1 MTARVA
7 IAEGRGG
14 TRNKSLM
21 VSSSVAQAMH
31 LSAQGVYLI
40 SARHD
45 QEGLPKAGS
54 NDWMPDARPGCMP
67 FALLGEQADVPVALI
82 SFFHDARQKPA
93 SSKQGQVVR
102 RLAPCTMP
110 ALSYVNPLGSPAPLP
125 STPAHR

>member
-54 NDWMPDARPGCMP
+54 NDWMPDARPECMP

-82 SFFHDARQKPA
+82 S
-93 SSKQGQVVR
+93 
-102 RLAPCTMP
+102 
-110 ALSYVNPLGSPAPLP
+110 
-125 STPAHR
+125 

>member
-54 NDWMPDARPGCMP
+54 HDWKPDARPTRMH
-67 FALLGEQADVPVALI
+67 AV
-82 SFFHDARQKPA
+82 
-93 SSKQGQVVR
+93 
-102 RLAPCTMP
+102 CT
-110 ALSYVNPLGSPAPLP
+110 AW
-125 STPAHR
+125 

>member
-1 MTARVA
+1 MRRWSPPTQGGGPTSRIGMTARVA

-54 NDWMPDARPGCMP
+54 HDWKPDARPGFMP
-67 FALLGEQADVPVALI
+67 FALLGEQADAPVALW
-82 SFFHDARQKPA
+82 SGYARAGREPPY
-93 SSKQGQVVR
+93 SEQGQATR
-102 RLAPCTMP
+102 R
-110 ALSYVNPLGSPAPLP
+110 
-125 STPAHR
+125 